1 MNLGIDWLCSNPLPC
16 PTMFALPFVATI
28 ALWRVFLYCTDGNTR
43 LVGLHFIVV
52 MQDPFKTG

>member
-1 MNLGIDWLCSNPLPC
+1 
-16 PTMFALPFVATI
+16 MFALPLVATI

-52 MQDPFKTG
+52 VQDPFKTG